1 VLIGVGGGVIMC
13 GGFIRNLVVI
23 CSNFDL
29 RFGIFIV
36 VFL

>member
-1 VLIGVGGGVIMC
+1 MYRR
-13 GGFIRNLVVI
+13 FIRNLVVI
-23 CSNFDL
+23 CSSLDS